1 MWPPG
6 YDNKGNLYAEA
17 GTSGFLCELPAGG
30 TSLAPVAFDHTINS
44 PGGVMWD
51 GKYLTLTDEAYKGG
65 ISTALYRVK
74 QTRGGL
80 RVVSKTRIRDRQCG
94 ATVAQPFI
102 VGNKN
107 TPANHQ
113 EGTAV
118 VGANPACY
126 YFSSVNYWHYP
137 RGGSVQSGTAPARAC
152 RRPVRQHQDI
162 SREQRVLAIVRIGL
176 RRVAD
181 SRYQIEVAATVIVI
195 RPALAVP
202 RGNRLQGSASDF
214 FRKRLTSPAFDVA
227 LECNTWVHQRLLGVH
242 SPVIRSQILASAG
255 TSETE
260 RQ

>member
-1 MWPPG
+1 MG
-6 YDNKGNLYAEA
+6 EFHFLIVSNLSTVRHSATAATAYDNKGNLYAEA

-137 RGGSVQSGTAPARAC
+137 RGGFPFNQVQPQPGRAEGLSVS
-152 RRPVRQHQDI
+152 
-162 SREQRVLAIVRIGL
+162 
-176 RRVAD
+176 
-181 SRYQIEVAATVIVI
+181 I
-195 RPALAVP
+195 R
-202 RGNRLQGSASDF
+202 
-214 FRKRLTSPAFDVA
+214 T
-227 LECNTWVHQRLLGVH
+227 
-242 SPVIRSQILASAG
+242 
-255 TSETE
+255 
-260 RQ
+260 